1 MQEQDSRNELE
12 VANESMV
19 MTYLNMLKYA
29 EHHCNENQDPVTVTD
44 HVFMCWYKAVSE
56 LNYENNINE

>member
-1 MQEQDSRNELE
+1 MQEQDTRNELE

-29 EHHCNENQDPVTVTD
+29 EYHCNDSQDPMTIAD

-56 LNYENNINE
+56 LNDEHNINE